1 MADPTPGTLT
11 PADNELFLLD
21 AMSLAYR
28 AHYVFISR
36 PLVNS
41 KGQNTSAAYGFTNSL
56 LKLIEDHGIEH
67 IAVVFDAVGEG
78 GTFRDEIYEEYKAHR
93 DPPPEELLENL
104 PYIKDIVRALDIPV
118 IEIPGV
124 EADDVIGTLARRA
137 EKDDADVVI
146 VSPDKDFQQLLSDNI
161 TIYKPARSGQEFD
174 PLTPETF
181 HEEYGLEPRQFID
194 MLALWGDSSD
204 NVPGVPLIGEK
215 TSAKLLKEY
224 DSVEN
229 LIEHA
234 EDVGG
239 KRGQNL
245 EEYADQAHLSKKLVT
260 IKTDVDVNFDW
271 HILRQA
277 EPDMQ
282 ELRAIFEELEFDT
295 FLDRIASMNG
305 EALDPSTEGERDDT
319 PDDPALEFDFGP
331 YEAVQEL
338 DQEAVDYGFVT
349 NRGELEDF
357 AEALAE
363 QGAFAFDTETTST
376 DAMYA
381 SLVGISFA
389 WAEGEARYVP
399 TPLPDGTST
408 DDVLDVLRPLLKS
421 QKPKTAHNLKYD
433 LLVLKRHGL
442 DVDGPFFDTMVAHY
456 LIAPEDTHSLDA
468 VARRVLNYRMV
479 PITELIGEG
488 KEQQSMRDVAV
499 DETAPYACEDA
510 DIALRLVDPLREKLE
525 TNGVLEIA
533 EDIEFPLVPVLTE
546 MEHLGIR
553 VDTDVLDEI
562 SARLA
567 EKLEDIGQQIYDLA
581 GEEFNINSTQQLGE
595 ILFEKL
601 DLPVVSKTSTGRPS
615 TKESVLQELSTEHEI
630 PGLVLDWRSTYK
642 LKSTY
647 LDTLGDLVHPETGR
661 IHTSFNQTR
670 TATGRLSSSDPNL
683 QNIPV
688 RTAVGRE
695 IRRAFVPREGW
706 HLMAADYAQ
715 IELRIIASMSGDE
728 AMQQTFR
735 ENGDIHTDAA
745 ARVFDIDP
753 DEVTR
758 DQRRKAK
765 EVNYGIPYGVSP
777 WGLAQRLRTSVDEA
791 GDLIK
796 QYQKSYPGVSRFL
809 NELVQKARDTGYAET
824 LLGRR
829 RYVPDIDA
837 NNSNRRSAAERVAV
851 NMPIQGTQ
859 ADMIKMAMNRVHDR
873 LEAEGLESRMLLQ
886 VHDELVFDAHPDE
899 IDTLRTLV
907 EHEMKE
913 ALPLDGVPILV
924 DIDVGD
930 NWLDAH

>member
-1 MADPTPGTLT
+1 
-11 PADNELFLLD
+11 
-21 AMSLAYR
+21 
-28 AHYVFISR
+28 
-36 PLVNS
+36 
-41 KGQNTSAAYGFTNSL
+41 
-56 LKLIEDHGIEH
+56 
-67 IAVVFDAVGEG
+67 
-78 GTFRDEIYEEYKAHR
+78 
-93 DPPPEELLENL
+93 
-104 PYIKDIVRALDIPV
+104 
-118 IEIPGV
+118 
-124 EADDVIGTLARRA
+124 
-137 EKDDADVVI
+137 
-146 VSPDKDFQQLLSDNI
+146 
-161 TIYKPARSGQEFD
+161 
-174 PLTPETF
+174 
-181 HEEYGLEPRQFID
+181 
-194 MLALWGDSSD
+194 
-204 NVPGVPLIGEK
+204 
-215 TSAKLLKEY
+215 
-224 DSVEN
+224 
-229 LIEHA
+229 
-234 EDVGG
+234 
-239 KRGQNL
+239 
-245 EEYADQAHLSKKLVT
+245 
-260 IKTDVDVNFDW
+260 
-271 HILRQA
+271 
-277 EPDMQ
+277 
-282 ELRAIFEELEFDT
+282 
-295 FLDRIASMNG
+295 
-305 EALDPSTEGERDDT
+305 
-319 PDDPALEFDFGP
+319 
-331 YEAVQEL
+331 
-338 DQEAVDYGFVT
+338 
-349 NRGELEDF
+349 
-357 AEALAE
+357 
-363 QGAFAFDTETTST
+363 
-376 DAMYA
+376 
-381 SLVGISFA
+381 
-389 WAEGEARYVP
+389 
-399 TPLPDGTST
+399 
-408 DDVLDVLRPLLKS
+408 
-421 QKPKTAHNLKYD
+421 
-433 LLVLKRHGL
+433 
-442 DVDGPFFDTMVAHY
+442 
-456 LIAPEDTHSLDA
+456 
-468 VARRVLNYRMV
+468 MV

-873 LEAEGLESRMLLQ
+873 LGAEGLESRMLLQ